1 MLKEQT
7 ANWPLHIPWLVFAYN
22 AMPHTIT
29 RHQSYELMFGHKA
42 PTICDTWLGLAHYN
56 DHASTNKCA
65 WLNEQHELLM
75 SANRQ
80 TLKHIRQSTKR
91 SQARASGKTLHILA
105 GNLVLLRDHPK
116 GQNKIHNNYKPELFT
131 VIDHHKDPNVYIIL
145 SLKKEGAKKN
155 SQQATAV

>member
-1 MLKEQT
+1 
-7 ANWPLHIPWLVFAYN
+7 
-22 AMPHTIT
+22 
-29 RHQSYELMFGHKA
+29 
-42 PTICDTWLGLAHYN
+42 
-56 DHASTNKCA
+56 
-65 WLNEQHELLM
+65 M